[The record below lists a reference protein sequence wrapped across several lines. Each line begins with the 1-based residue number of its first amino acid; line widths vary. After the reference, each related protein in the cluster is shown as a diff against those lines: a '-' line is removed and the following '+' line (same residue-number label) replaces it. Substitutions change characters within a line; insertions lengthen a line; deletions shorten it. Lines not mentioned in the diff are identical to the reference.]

1 MDGGNG
7 DCRGSGEPSG
17 DGVIV
22 VRCSGILDGEGV
34 AVLSMELSMELLDSG
49 RRLSSEPPLSGAYPR

>member
-22 VRCSGILDGEGV
+22 VRCSGILDCEGV
-34 AVLSMELSMELLDSG
+34 AVLSMELLDSG
-49 RRLSSEPPLSGAYPR
+49 RTLSSEPPLSGAYPR

>member
-34 AVLSMELSMELLDSG
+34 AVLSMELLDSG
-49 RRLSSEPPLSGAYPR
+49 RTLSSEPPLSGAYPR